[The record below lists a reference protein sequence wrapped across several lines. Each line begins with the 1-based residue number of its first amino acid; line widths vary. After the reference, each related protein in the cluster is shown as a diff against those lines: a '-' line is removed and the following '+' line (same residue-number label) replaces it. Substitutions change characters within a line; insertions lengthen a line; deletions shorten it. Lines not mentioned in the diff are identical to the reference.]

1 MTATTTTPAEESA
14 LKRRVAL
21 VSIGASVLLTL
32 AKAAGAILSGSLALL
47 SEALHGLIDIFAT
60 VVTYFAVRAADQ
72 PADDEH
78 HYGHGKVEALA
89 ALAETA
95 LLFGLAGAVTWEA
108 YGRLRGDAAVPIEV
122 TPLVIGML
130 LFAIAIDITRWR
142 TLTIVA
148 RDTRSEAL
156 AADALHFSADAVS
169 SSLALCGLIAVKLG
183 FPQGDAI
190 AALGVAGFISV
201 AGFRLARRTV
211 NTLVDAAPTG
221 MSERVRAIAAQTPAV
236 VGTQWVRLRP
246 SGGRVIGEVGI
257 HVSRSLPLDQV
268 TDIKRALQERIRA
281 DIPELDATVTADP
294 IALDDETA
302 LERVLIA
309 AARLRIP
316 VHHVTIQHVGE
327 MQQLSVSLDVEVD
340 STLSMDAAHAK
351 ASELEAAIRTEFG
364 AGTEVETHIEPLET
378 GLPAGQPAS
387 WEVVQAIGEIL
398 AAEAQRGGVVS
409 DVHSVRVRQ
418 TEFGLTVNCHA
429 RVDGGLD
436 VAAAHRAV
444 DRMERALREKRPD
457 IFRVVTHAEPRRRPE
472 AAGTSAISSHA
483 R

>member
-1 MTATTTTPAEESA
+1 MSSTPQDSETPDSGTPAHESA

-21 VSIGASVLLTL
+21 VSIGASIVLTL
-32 AKAAGAILSGSLALL
+32 AKAVAAILSGSLALL
-47 SEALHGLIDIFAT
+47 SEALHGIIDIFAT

-89 ALAETA
+89 ALAQTA
-95 LLFGLAGAVTWEA
+95 LLFVLAGAVAWEA
-108 YGRLRGDAAVPIEV
+108 YGRLRGDAATAIAV
-122 TPLVIGML
+122 TPLIIGML
-130 LFAIAIDITRWR
+130 LFAIAVDITRWR

-148 RDTRSEAL
+148 RETRSEAL

-169 SSLALCGLIAVKLG
+169 SSLALCGLIAVKSG
-183 FPQGDAI
+183 FPQGDAL
-190 AALGVAGFISV
+190 AALGVAGFISI
-201 AGFRLARRTV
+201 AGYRLARRTV
-211 NTLVDAAPTG
+211 DTLIDAAPSG
-221 MSERVRAIAAQTPAV
+221 MSERVQAIAAATPAV

-268 TDIKRALQERIRA
+268 ADIKRSLQERIRA
-281 DIPELDATVTADP
+281 EIPELDATVTADP
-294 IALDDETA
+294 IALDNESA

-309 AARLRIP
+309 AGRLRVP

-327 MQQLSVSLDVEVD
+327 LQQLSVSLDVEVD
-340 STLSMDAAHAK
+340 SKLTMDEAHAK

-364 AGTEVETHIEPLET
+364 AGTEVETHIEPLEM
-378 GLPAGQPAS
+378 GAPSGQPAIA
-387 WEVVQAIGEIL
+387 EVVTAISDIL
-398 AAEAQRGGVVS
+398 AREAAKGGIIF

-418 TEFGLTVNCHA
+418 TIGGLVVNCHA
-429 RVDGGLD
+429 RVDGKLD

-444 DRMERALREKRPD
+444 DKMERALRESRPEVCR
-457 IFRVVTHAEPRRRPE
+457 IVTHAEPNRQTVE
-472 AAGTSAISSHA
+472 H
-483 R
+483 